1 MSDLIL
7 KLQSS
12 WEEMAARLEEL
23 TVEVENLR
31 EDNLCLQARNSGQ
44 LVQIQNLQDDIHDL
58 EVSLVVECVSTD

>member
-31 EDNLCLQARNSGQ
+31 EDNIVLQARNRGQ
-44 LVQIQNLQDDIHDL
+44 LVQIHNLQDDIHDL
-58 EVSLVVECVSTD
+58 ELSMVVECVSTD

>member
-31 EDNLCLQARNSGQ
+31 EDNMVLQARNRGQ

-58 EVSLVVECVSTD
+58 ELSMVVECVSTD